1 MLTTPNTI
9 LKMLKSLS
17 TNKNPISLFSRQ
29 ASKCTFN
36 DATKAALE
44 MPSFKCD
51 NSIEF
56 LLNGKKVVLKQGE
69 FNPTQPLIEWLRS
82 EKVNLKGTK
91 LSCGEGGCGSCTVVL
106 TQYDIN
112 KSKYVHRPINSCLM
126 PLGMA
131 HGQSIT
137 TIEHLGSVEKG
148 LHPIQKAFIKNHA
161 IQCGFCTPGF
171 IMNAYSMTLDNPSPT
186 IEDVQNRFDGNICR
200 CTGYRAIHDALKEFT
215 KDGKLN
221 EGAREIADDTQCK
234 TYICPDPEHFP
245 TDVKLKP
252 VKIEY
257 KGTQFYIPTDL
268 AQLLYLKRQ
277 YPEGVLVAGA
287 TELGIDIKIKQKLSP
302 VYISLHQIKELK
314 HVDIVNDSELYIG
327 ASTPLQDILD
337 FCRKP
342 NQPLQDQSRFFAQLA
357 ERLQTFS
364 STQIRNVACVVGNI
378 ACGSPVT
385 DLSNFLIASRATL
398 TVINAKTFEK
408 REVSMDHF
416 YTGFRK
422 TVLNPADVVVSV
434 SIPLPKPDEHMFV
447 FKQAHR
453 RDDDICIVSATM
465 KAKVDENS
473 NNIDDISISYSNLSP
488 FPKHAELTEKF
499 LKGKKFTLETIRE
512 AYSYL
517 QSDFPLDEQ
526 TPGGHIEF
534 RKQLTTSFLF
544 RFFNQVEK
552 ERNRPYDKSA
562 TEIIER
568 PLSKAGIK
576 THVHENGCECKR
588 QHDTMMNISHNVH
601 HAFAE
606 QISTG
611 EAKYTI
617 DIPLPAGGLH
627 AGIVMSTIPHG
638 KIKKVDY
645 SKCLQYPG
653 VHDVVTYKDVKGI
666 NLVGDVINDEPV
678 FAENEVLYVGQP
690 IALVL
695 AEDNE
700 TAWKA
705 AKLAEIEYEE
715 LPSVLSIEE
724 AIEKN
729 SYFDFHHKIKKG
741 DPEAALKKSKHV
753 IEGQFEIGGQEH
765 FYFETQNCIAE
776 PIEGGRIKVI
786 SSTQAPTTG
795 QVQIARCNGLKMS
808 DVEVEVLRLGGGFGG
823 KETQGA
829 IPTNMASVA
838 ALKVKRPVK
847 LQLDRQNDFQYTG
860 KRHPFIMKYKAG
872 FDDNGKLDAVIS
884 HIYAGCG
891 WSVDIS
897 IAVTDRALFHTD
909 GAYFCPNFYT
919 ECHMCKTN
927 LPSSTAFRGFGG
939 PQGSFM
945 ADEIINRIAHVLGK
959 QPEEVMRLN
968 LYKEGDKTHFNN
980 PLDDNKLADCLEYID
995 KNFDIKKQRKIAEEF
1010 NRNNRYKKLGVG
1022 VAPLKFGISF
1032 TFGALN
1038 QAGALV
1044 NIYKDGS
1051 VRISHGGTEMG
1062 QGLNTKLLQ
1071 VVSSTLRVPIETVTM
1086 SHTSTATV
1094 PNTSPT
1100 AASSGT
1106 DLNGWALYNACIE
1119 LNKRLDKYRT
1129 PDRTFQQA
1137 VMAAYIDKV
1146 DLSAHG
1152 YYGTPGITWNWDT
1165 GKGHPFAYYTYGIGA
1180 ALVEID
1186 TLTGDHF
1193 VKRCDIVYDV
1203 GKPINPAID
1212 IGQIEGGFIQGYGLI
1227 TMEELVHGDNKNVK
1241 WFKPGVFQ
1249 TNGPGY
1255 YKMPGFNDIPEE
1267 FNVSILPGS
1276 NNKQG
1281 LFSSKAI
1288 GEPPLILAN
1297 SIGLAIKDAISASR
1311 RENGIDP
1318 YFELVYPLTSDR
1330 IKVLSGAKI

>member
-1 MLTTPNTI
+1 
-9 LKMLKSLS
+9 MLKSLS
-17 TNKNPISLFSRQ
+17 SIKRPFSCFSRQ
-29 ASKCTFN
+29 ASQSAFN
-36 DATKAALE
+36 EAAKLASE
-44 MPSFKCD
+44 VSTVDCKD
-51 NSIEF
+51 SIEF

-82 EKVNLKGTK
+82 DKINLKGTK
-91 LSCGEGGCGSCTVVL
+91 LSCGEGGCGSCTVLL
-106 TQYDIN
+106 TQYDISKN
-112 KSKYVHRPINSCLM
+112 KYVHRPINSCLM

-148 LHPIQKAFIKNHA
+148 LHPIQKAFIKHHA
-161 IQCGFCTPGF
+161 VQCGYCTPGF
-171 IMNAYSMTLDNPSPT
+171 VLNAYSMTLDNPSPT
-186 IEDVQNRFDGNICR
+186 IQDIQNRFDGNICR

-221 EGAREIADDTQCK
+221 EGAKEISDDSQCK

-245 TDVKLKP
+245 RNVELKP
-252 VKIEY
+252 AKIEY
-257 KGTQFYIPTDL
+257 KGTTFYVPTDL
-268 AQLLYLKRQ
+268 SQLLFLKKKH
-277 YPEGVLVAGA
+277 PNGVLVAGS
-287 TELGIDIKIKQKLSP
+287 TELGIDIKVKNQLAP
-302 VYISLHQIKELK
+302 VYISLHKVQELN
-314 HVDIVNDSELYIG
+314 HVDVVNDSQLYIG
-327 ASTPLQDILD
+327 ASTCLQDILD
-337 FCRKP
+337 FSRDSKRVP
-342 NQPLQDQSRFFAQLA
+342 QEQSRFFKQLE

-364 STQIRNVACVVGNI
+364 STQIRNVACAVGNI

-385 DLSNFLIASRATL
+385 DLSNFLIANNAVL
-398 TVINAKTFEK
+398 TVIDATTFKT
-408 REVSMDHF
+408 RELSMNDF

-422 TVLNPADVVVSV
+422 TSLNPSDVVC
-434 SIPLPKPDEHMFV
+434 SITVPLLEQDEHMFV
-447 FKQAHR
+447 FKQSHR
-453 RDDDICIVSATM
+453 RDDDICICSATM
-465 KAKVDENS
+465 RA
-473 NNIDDISISYSNLSP
+473 NIDEKTNIIKNINIAYSNLSP
-488 FPKHAELTEKF
+488 FPKHAELAEKF
-499 LKGKKFTLETIRE
+499 LKGKEFTLENIRE

-526 TPGGHIEF
+526 TPGGHVEF
-534 RKQLTTSFLF
+534 RRQLTTSFLF

-552 ERNRPYDKSA
+552 ERGRPYDKSA

-568 PLSKAGIK
+568 PLTKAGIK
-576 THVHENGCECKR
+576 THMHENGCECKR
-588 QHDTMMNISHNVH
+588 THDTMMNVAKPIHQAS
-601 HAFAE
+601 AE
-606 QISTG
+606 EISTG
-611 EAKYTI
+611 EALYTP
-617 DIPLPAGGLH
+617 DILLPARGLC
-627 AGIVMSTIPHG
+627 AGVVMSTVPHG

-645 SKCLQYPG
+645 SKCLQVPG
-653 VHDVVTYKDVKGI
+653 VVDVVTYKDVKGI

-678 FAENEVLYVGQP
+678 FAEDEVQYVGQA

-729 SYFDFHHKIKKG
+729 SYFDFHHKIKRG
-741 DPEAALKKSKHV
+741 DPEEALKHCKHV

-765 FYFETQNCIAE
+765 FYLETQNCLAE
-776 PIEGGRIKVI
+776 PIEGNKIKVT
-786 SSTQAPTTG
+786 SSTQAPTTN
-795 QVQIARCNGLKMS
+795 QVQIARSCGLKMS
-808 DVEVEVLRLGGGFGG
+808 DIVVEVNRLGGAFGG
-823 KETQGA
+823 KETQGT
-829 IPTNMASVA
+829 IPSNMASVA

-847 LQLDRQNDFQYTG
+847 IIFNRQDDFQFTG
-860 KRHPFIMKYKAG
+860 KRHPFLMKYKAG
-872 FDDNGKLDAVIS
+872 FDDNGKLEACIS
-884 HIYAGCG
+884 HLYAGCG

-909 GAYFCPNFYT
+909 GAYYCPNFYT

-945 ADEIINRIAHVLGK
+945 ADEIMDRIAYVLGK
-959 QPEEVMRLN
+959 KPEEIRKIN
-968 LYKEGDKTHFNN
+968 LYKEGDKTHFGSS
-980 PLDDNKLADCLEYID
+980 LDENQLDACWKYID
-995 KNFDIKKQRKIAEEF
+995 KTFDIKKQRKIAEEF

-1022 VAPLKFGISF
+1022 VTPLKFGISF

-1051 VRISHGGTEMG
+1051 VRISHSGTEMG
-1062 QGLNTKLLQ
+1062 QGLNIKLLQ
-1071 VVSSTLRVPIETVTM
+1071 IVSSTLRVPLESISM
-1086 SHTSTATV
+1086 SPTSTAV
-1094 PNTSPT
+1094 IPNTSPT

-1106 DLNGWALYNACIE
+1106 DLNGWALYNACVE

-1137 VMAAYIDKV
+1137 VMAAYFDKV
-1146 DLSAHG
+1146 DLSARG
-1152 YYGTPGITWNWDT
+1152 FYGTPGITWNWDT
-1165 GKGHPFAYYTYGIGA
+1165 GKGHPFAYYTYGVGA
-1180 ALVEID
+1180 SLVEID

-1203 GKPINPAID
+1203 GRSINPAVD
-1212 IGQIEGGFIQGYGLI
+1212 MGQIEGGFIQGYGYL
-1227 TMEELVHGDNKNVK
+1227 TMEELVHGDNKDVK
-1241 WFKPGVFQ
+1241 WFKPGKYQ

-1255 YKMPGFNDIPEE
+1255 YKVPGFNDIPEE

-1276 NNKQG
+1276 VNKQG
-1281 LFSSKAI
+1281 IYSSKAI

-1297 SIGLAIKDAISASR
+1297 AIGVALKDAIMASR
-1311 RENGIDP
+1311 RENGAEP
-1318 YFELVYPLTSDR
+1318 YFELQYPLTADR
-1330 IKVLSGAKI
+1330 IKVLSAAKI